1 MVAPLLIA
9 GALAGGSA
17 LGSYLGSRNR
27 KPRKISDAQ
36 TITQEAMLT
45 PDQQRARG
53 SLEEFYKTG
62 KFGNYTAGESY
73 GGSLGNYDMSN
84 IEQGGL
90 GQIYNNLSSGGA
102 GMGMLNL
109 GKNELQNL
117 LSGNSMY
124 DPTAEGGL
132 YSSFQTQSA
141 RTNREA
147 ADRLKA
153 QSAFGGRLMSQSTGR
168 NLANLNENTSNNL
181 NSIYAQ
187 LKDTYA
193 QRRLGGIGQASQLA
207 GQEQAM
213 QAQNTEQAM
222 QYGGLQRMLE
232 NQKAN
237 TAYQE
242 WQRSHKELS
251 DTVGAAERL
260 AYNPVQWGVKQFT
273 MPAMYENQENP
284 YQGFL
289 NQMSGAGFSMMGQQ
303 YGNYLQNQGGGYGQ

>member
-1 MVAPLLIA
+1 MGWAAAAPYIA
-9 GALAGGSA
+9 AGGSA
-17 LGSYLGSRNR
+17 LISGLMGRR
-27 KPRKISDAQ
+27 RPRQTAPAQ
-36 TITQEAMLT
+36 TITQESMLT

-62 KFGNYTAGESY
+62 KFGNYQAGESY

-84 IEQGGL
+84 VEQGGL
-90 GQIYNNLSSGGA
+90 NQIMSQLQGGGGA
-102 GMGMLNL
+102 MNTLNMG
-109 GKNELQNL
+109 KTELQNL

-168 NLANLNENTSNNL
+168 NLSNLNENTSNNL

-213 QAQNTEQAM
+213 QGQNIDQAM

-242 WQRSHKELS
+242 WQRSHQELAG
-251 DTVGAAERL
+251 TVGAAERL
-260 AYNPVQWGVKQFT
+260 AYNPVQFGVRSFT
-273 MPAMYENQENP
+273 MPAQYENQENP

-289 NQMSGAGFSMMGQQ
+289 NNMSGAGFNMMGQQ
-303 YGNYLQNQGGGYGQ
+303 YGNYLQNQNQN